1 MHVGMSAVFQG
12 FGGTLSDQEVWA
24 ADLALAD
31 LAEPLGYESIWSVEH
46 HFTNYTMCPDV
57 LQFLTYMAGR
67 TTKVQLGSMVL
78 VLPWHDPVRAAEQI
92 IMLDHM
98 SNGRLILGLGRG
110 TGKVEFDGF
119 RVEMAPGPPAVQG
132 VGRGHPHRPRDRRDG
147 VRRRVRPPAPHRA
160 APGAVQVVQGPHLLG
175 HHLARVGR
183 DHGQARHRRARR
195 AAEAVAPRRG
205 GDGDTTARPTG
216 RPTARSRRRRSSP
229 AGPTSTRTPTGPRRT
244 PAAGWPA
251 TGTRSSS
258 HYEFDKPHLK
268 STPGY
273 EFHGQMYDRLTAPGG
288 PEKMTEFYI
297 GLQPWGTPE
306 QVFEKMR
313 TFCDLVGGDSYV
325 GVFRYGGMPPA
336 EAEKSACGC
345 SPRRSCPSCRRSG
358 PPSSA
363 WSTSGADAA
372 PLGADSLART
382 SVSLGRRRCGA
393 T

>member
-1 MHVGMSAVFQG
+1 MHVGMSAIFQA
-12 FGGTLSDQEVWA
+12 FGGPLSDQEVWA

-67 TTKVQLGSMVL
+67 TKTVQLGSMVV

-92 IMLDHM
+92 VMLDHM

-119 RVEMAPGPPAVQG
+119 RVEMGHARQQFKESAEAILTALETGVMEYEGSYVHQPRVELHPAPFKSFKGRTYSATISPESAEIMAKLGTGVLVVPQKPWHLVEEETAVYRATYREAHG
-132 VGRGHPHRPRDRRDG
+132 EE
-147 VRRRVRPPAPHRA
+147 PPAPIIAGWTYVDENADRA
-160 APGAVQVVQGPHLLG
+160 EE
-175 HHLARVGR
+175 
-183 DHGQARHRRARR
+183 RARKWLSGYWDS
-195 AAEAVAPRRG
+195 VI
-205 GDGDTTARPTG
+205 T
-216 RPTARSRRRRSSP
+216 
-229 AGPTSTRTPTGPRRT
+229 
-244 PAAGWPA
+244 
-251 TGTRSSS
+251 

-288 PEKMTEFYI
+288 EAKMTEFYI

-306 QVFEKMR
+306 QVFEKVR
-313 TFCDLVGGDSYV
+313 TFCDLVGGDGYV

-336 EAEKSACGC
+336 EAEKSMRLFAKEVMPELKKI
-345 SPRRSCPSCRRSG
+345 SPAIER
-358 PPSSA
+358 
-363 WSTSGADAA
+363 
-372 PLGADSLART
+372 LAHIR
-382 SVSLGRRRCGA
+382 G
-393 T
+393 